1 MRTHQ
6 ISGLLTPS
14 NIVKAEKVRRIFKE
28 QQSGW
33 LRNLCQF
40 LVKYGNNKLLII
52 CSCQVFL
59 LPLISSSR
67 VLFPRTAKYV
77 KKFWYPWRYEL
88 WPTQNNIE
96 LNEISCDSIFWPWLV
111 QLILGWRGWKFNEPS
126 HNYILSIFLFYFTIH
141 VFRDLPK
148 IAKSKRIVKLT
159 LMTKFSYLFTM
170 YPSKEKSHR
179 NLPSRKNFQRTRM
192 KRTTIIVLCWVLSIM
207 V

>member
-1 MRTHQ
+1 MAT
-6 ISGLLTPS
+6 
-14 NIVKAEKVRRIFKE
+14 
-28 QQSGW
+28 
-33 LRNLCQF
+33 
-40 LVKYGNNKLLII
+40 
-52 CSCQVFL
+52 
-59 LPLISSSR
+59 ISSWLS
-67 VLFPRTAKYV
+67 VLAKYSYWLWFQV
-77 KKFWYPWRYEL
+77 QEYYFHDLPNTLKKVLIPMT

-148 IAKSKRIVKLT
+148 IAKSKRIVKRT